1 MVENTNEVGML
12 VPLLL
17 FASAS
22 SSPNIF
28 LCSCLRLSVQVH
40 FKDSTLTSI
49 PHILTLH
56 EVIWDL
62 LLFFFKYF
70 FFF

>member
-17 FASAS
+17 FASS
-22 SSPNIF
+22 SPSSPNIV
-28 LCSCLRLSVQVH
+28 LCSCLPLSVQVD
-40 FKDSTLTSI
+40 FKALTLTSI

-56 EVIWDL
+56 NVI
-62 LLFFFKYF
+62 
-70 FFF
+70 